1 MALLMA
7 LGEGED
13 MGGEGEDMGG
23 DDEGEIVIR
32 TYYMKKSIFN

>member
-1 MALLMA
+1 MA
-7 LGEGED
+7 LGGGED
-13 MGGEGEDMGG
+13 VGG